1 MSKLNRYVFSHTT
14 PEDLRLEYI
23 NLHADM
29 INEPLDNYQ
38 ISKRIKSIEQE
49 SEALH
54 IADKRRKRKQFIKTL
69 LHPPEILKV

>member
-1 MSKLNRYVFSHTT
+1 MSKLNRYVFSNTT
-14 PEDLRLEYI
+14 PENLRLEYI

-29 INEPLDNYQ
+29 INEPLNDYE
-38 ISKRIKSIEQE
+38 ISASIKSIEQE

-69 LHPPEILKV
+69 LHRPEIFKV